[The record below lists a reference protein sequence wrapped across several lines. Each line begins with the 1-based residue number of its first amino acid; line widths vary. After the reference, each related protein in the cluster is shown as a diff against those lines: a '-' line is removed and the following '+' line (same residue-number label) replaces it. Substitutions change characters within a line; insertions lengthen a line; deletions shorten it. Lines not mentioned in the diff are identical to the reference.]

1 MRGERLVDVWVQGV
15 PRQSA
20 SVDFARALQDAMA
33 SPTRDQI
40 VAPNTVSVK
49 IEFYMPNVLSC
60 DIDNLCAVILNAL
73 YQVSER
79 ENWDANIIYDD
90 NLVANLEAT
99 KIPAAE
105 EKTHIQLWKWKGP

>member
-33 SPTRDQI
+33 SPTRDRI

-73 YQVSER
+73 AR
-79 ENWDANIIYDD
+79 ARNIIYDD